1 MTEEKIEGKKAYL
14 FEQREVDYTP
24 LSTTARE
31 ACGGCRWFS
40 DHNEPSVDGVYNS
53 GSRCHLVTSYP
64 LPIRATGWCDQFTA
78 IPESEST
85 YIEVLEDLVEVME
98 SKEQKANPT
107 LKERLLMLLGI
118 KARDEP
124 VLESGFKALGNGKWI
139 AIWSNNFEDLDGEY
153 FSAKATDEY
162 IARLDAKE
170 IPFPELWFWHIP
182 YPFGRAKAIARI
194 AADERPNAPSFNIA
208 VGEFYETPH
217 AVALEKA
224 TLKSKREY
232 KMSHGYF
239 YPENAL
245 IEGVYH
251 YYDTFELSVLPNY
264 AAANPFTLFGDEQM
278 PISPNK
284 IKELE
289 TALGGDKALLADV
302 VALVERKGKEV
313 AATGQGYKE
322 MAIPAVDSEARAK
335 LDTLEKSIAELSE
348 NVKAALKKPADD
360 EEEEDGKKKKP
371 DFGAMKKEYDDK
383 VDVLTKSVNE
393 LSAQV
398 KGFLDLTPR
407 RATKDQATLVPADD
421 AALIELQKG
430 ATGEKSNE
438 DKIFAGAFG
447 GILPG
452 FGGK

>member
-1 MTEEKIEGKKAYL
+1 MAEEKTEGKKAYL

-24 LSTTARE
+24 LSTTAGE

-78 IPESEST
+78 IPEPEPTYSEVQEELM
-85 YIEVLEDLVEVME
+85 EVLEGLAEKKP
-98 SKEQKANPT
+98 S
-107 LKERLLMLLGI
+107 LKERLLALLGI

-124 VLESGFKALGNGKWI
+124 ALDSGFKALGNGKWVG
-139 AIWSNNFEDLDGEY
+139 IWSNNFEDLDGEY
-153 FSAKATDEY
+153 FPARATDAY

-170 IPFPELWFWHIP
+170 IDMPELYYWHIP
-182 YPFGRAKAIARI
+182 YSYGKAKTVMRVAT
-194 AADERPNAPSFNIA
+194 DDSPNAPSISIA
-208 VGEFYETPH
+208 AGVFYDNPIAKTF
-217 AVALEKA
+217 EKA
-224 TLKSKREY
+224 TLKAQGN
-232 KMSHGYF
+232 KMSHGF
-239 YPENAL
+239 MYPPDARIN
-245 IEGVYH
+245 GVYH
-251 YYDTFELSVLPNY
+251 YYDTFEISALPPY
-264 AAANPFTLFGDEQM
+264 AAANPYTLFGDETM
-278 PISPNK
+278 PTVSPEK
-284 IKELE
+284 RKELE
-289 TALGGDKALLADV
+289 ALLGTEYAAEV
-302 VALVERKGKEV
+302 VTKAEQRAKELAEKGI
-313 AATGQGYKE
+313 GYKE
-322 MAIPAVDSEARAK
+322 MTIPAVDSEARAK